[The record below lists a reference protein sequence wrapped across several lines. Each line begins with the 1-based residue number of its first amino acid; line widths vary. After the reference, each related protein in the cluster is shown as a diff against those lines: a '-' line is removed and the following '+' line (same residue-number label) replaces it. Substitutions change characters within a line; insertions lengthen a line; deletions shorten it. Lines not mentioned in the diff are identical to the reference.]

1 MRKYDGVKF
10 FAVFFPVAPKLIVD
24 WKRSMDFKEIL
35 SVLADVATIITAI
48 LATGIFLKINVVV
61 SDNGNKTAKQ
71 TAMGSDNKQSVKQ

>member
-1 MRKYDGVKF
+1 
-10 FAVFFPVAPKLIVD
+10 
-24 WKRSMDFKEIL
+24 MDFKEIL